1 MEHHASTFSGVSF
14 RQSSLNLE
22 SEQSLPVLKKPSWNK
37 KKSLNLSS
45 SQLSTWPAYT
55 PGQVILQNRKPCA
68 LPEWQRTIKDPVSLS
83 VAKPRYLE
91 DLESY
96 LRKELQALDLTKGK
110 VQELKLQP
118 YREVF
123 EFFMEEFTT
132 YKPLLASIKNEYD
145 LTIEHKEEDT
155 VKLTLALKMARQDL
169 TKAQVELNTMK
180 ANYGDVVPRREYEL
194 QEEKYNNLAE
204 KMAVLQ
210 KDFSDLQEEYDTMLE
225 VHKQVSEERDQFYND
240 LINVQRTS
248 TPRPQWDKCA
258 DVIAGGAERWSV
270 LSEGK
275 TSDQLV
281 DVLLEDLGAGL
292 LREKETFVGKGRSEK
307 VPIYLRCDGLVRN
320 KKLTKKEVV
329 AILKEIWREKLSSDQ
344 QKGKRSSLQEFF
356 LTFFQRKYGDAL
368 AFDWTYSIY
377 ETIKLY
383 RSNETMSL
391 FYHILIGA
399 LDEAVYHALLQQL
412 GTLLK
417 ELTAADTANTGQL
430 TREEFSLALKSAFP
444 LKTEEEIQE
453 LLEAAGYK
461 TEYDTIM
468 YKPLFF
474 EDEEGKIQLLVIKLR
489 NQYVTEKQVY
499 LCDLQAELG
508 NLMEVRPDDLR
519 TAFCTIDPGLAEQ
532 TLDYY
537 IGCAFLVPKEQ
548 LDPTASI
555 PIDILMQRLMTADLR
570 RQVVVSG
577 DAKCLP
583 SSTTAE
589 EAESPL
595 I

>member
-399 LDEAVYHALLQQL
+399 LDEAVYHAHLQQL

-489 NQYVTEKQVY
+489 NQYVTEKQAY